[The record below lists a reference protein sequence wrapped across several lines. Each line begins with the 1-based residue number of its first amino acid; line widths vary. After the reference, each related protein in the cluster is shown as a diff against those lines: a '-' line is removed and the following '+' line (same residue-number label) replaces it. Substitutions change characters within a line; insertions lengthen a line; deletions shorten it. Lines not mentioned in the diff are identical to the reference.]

1 MTIGEFLE
9 ENVYNLTPEEYNQA
23 LADLDSLDANAWIKK
38 HSARMQEKTT
48 GWNKVDEVKRS
59 KPLPNRIADAFADSK
74 FNPGKNFKQDVYEA
88 DFSDVPR
95 EKFEEAL
102 SKMKE
107 YYDDEVSSREKE
119 FLKEKRKQEVKDW
132 GILRDIATSDYEK
145 QRYIDDPQSAL
156 FGDQSPAIGDAP
168 ETRWGSATD
177 LGLGVAGAVGDALP
191 GRGGFVGPGVRF
203 VRDVGHRVTDS
214 PYQKT
219 WGDIFKNAG
228 VDAVTTAGT
237 AFLPN
242 FRKQK
247 RMIAGGLIPKE
258 YTVLKEIEQEAKAIK
273 EGAGPVLASMSGNL
287 PLTEVARR
295 DLFRKSVEN
304 MPESQL
310 KAQLKEI
317 YNQTD
322 IPWQKVK
329 AIVENNLAS
338 ANAGTTASNREY
350 WRQMV
355 NDKGEKPIYQ
365 RANSLDEAERTV
377 VSPAT
382 GEVIPITPMTTLDPL
397 TVKILGTKELTKTQE
412 RLAPLYNLT
421 NKFIEG
427 EVGSAGIK
435 LGSTAVGGRSPKQAQ
450 RVRTAEEQANIDALK
465 ASEARFW
472 EAGFKPKKVEG
483 DPLWEAY
490 QEWDDENKRKNAVKH
505 QLLGGK

>member
-23 LADLDSLDANAWIKK
+23 LADLDSLDANAWIQK
-38 HSARMQEKTT
+38 HSALMQEKTT

-59 KPLPNRIADAFADSK
+59 KPLANRIADAFADSD

-102 SKMKE
+102 SKMKQ
-107 YYDDEVSSREKE
+107 YYDEEVSSREQE

-132 GILRDIATSDYEK
+132 GLLRDIATSDYEK
-145 QRYIDDPQSAL
+145 QRYIEDPQAAL
-156 FGDQSPAIGDAP
+156 FGDQAPAIGDAP
-168 ETRWGSATD
+168 ETRWGSAAD

-203 VRDVGHRVTDS
+203 VRDVGHIVTDS
-214 PYQKT
+214 PYQKSL
-219 WGDIFKNAG
+219 GDAFKNLG

-247 RMIAGGLIPKE
+247 RMIAGGLMPKE
-258 YTVLKEIEQEAKAIK
+258 YIVMKEIEQEAKNIND
-273 EGAGPVLASMSGNL
+273 GAAMLGESLGQFS
-287 PLTEVARR
+287 PLSEAAR
-295 DLFRKSVEN
+295 DGSFRKAVAN

-310 KAQLKEI
+310 KQELTPLLSDVNIDWDKA
-317 YNQTD
+317 N
-322 IPWQKVK
+322 
-329 AIVENNLAS
+329 AIVDKNT
-338 ANAGTTASNREY
+338 NAAFNARSRLNRENL
-350 WRQMV
+350 RRRVAQKESPLV
-355 NDKGEKPIYQ
+355 E
-365 RANSLDEAERTV
+365 RANSLDEADIINTE
-377 VSPAT
+377 SLT
-382 GEVIPITPMTTLDPL
+382 GRQIPYKNMVTIDPL
-397 TVKILGTKELTKTQE
+397 SARILGTKEMTKSQA

-421 NKFIEG
+421 NKVIEG
-427 EVGSAGIK
+427 EVGSAAIK

-472 EAGFKPKKVEG
+472 EAGFKPNKVEG

-490 QEWDDENKRKNAVKH
+490 QEWDEENKRKNAVKH